1 MWLTPSVRNHL
12 LSHYSMGWKM
22 WLNLPGIRSNHF
34 HIEII
39 FLVACGR
46 PQRLCQTFIII
57 FCILNKEN
65 LKQTVAGSE
74 LSSPVDQVMGKL
86 EEFLKTSR
94 VRGIHM
100 NLCLLVRLRLH
111 PIIQSS
117 RAFCS
122 INKRKINIDEII
134 CLQKLQHNTCKA
146 FHRGLLDPW
155 LTVKNSCAFSG
166 TNSEGKLILVGSDC
180 YYRCF
185 IQYVRIYLQ
194 KL

>member
-1 MWLTPSVRNHL
+1 
-12 LSHYSMGWKM
+12 
-22 WLNLPGIRSNHF
+22 
-34 HIEII
+34 
-39 FLVACGR
+39 
-46 PQRLCQTFIII
+46 
-57 FCILNKEN
+57 
-65 LKQTVAGSE
+65 
-74 LSSPVDQVMGKL
+74 
-86 EEFLKTSR
+86 
-94 VRGIHM
+94 M

-122 INKRKINIDEII
+122 INKRKINLDEII

-166 TNSEGKLILVGSDC
+166 PNSEGKLILVGSDC

-185 IQYVRIYLQ
+185 IQICENILTEIVNLHVVGRFKTFLYTIIIFGLVI
-194 KL
+194 